1 MKANLSNFQYSQ
13 AADFLSPVFSLPI
26 THSGHLQLFS
36 ATCSANALTTPPSS
50 FLFADC
56 ATTTPNHPRHSL
68 SLNHIKI

>member
-50 FLFADC
+50 FFLQIVQQQIQIIHNIHF
-56 ATTTPNHPRHSL
+56 H
-68 SLNHIKI
+68 